1 MTKNNTL
8 NKKPQNPHL
17 RLVTVALGVSLP
29 YNLYTCKRYTNSL
42 LLETVYMQ
50 PSLFKLFA
58 TFFRIGLFTFG
69 GGYAMI
75 PLIEHGVVEKNGWLG
90 KSDFLDLLAV
100 AQSAPGVF
108 AVNMAVFVGYRTRG
122 VRGALAA
129 SFGCVLPSVAIIL
142 LIALFFR
149 RFRHIETVNNIF
161 MGIRPVV
168 VALIA
173 VPVFNVAQSAKIGW
187 STVWIPV
194 LSALLIVAL
203 GVSPIYV
210 IIAAGTGGFVWG
222 KIRGGKV

>member
-1 MTKNNTL
+1 MPT
-8 NKKPQNPHL
+8 
-17 RLVTVALGVSLP
+17 
-29 YNLYTCKRYTNSL
+29 
-42 LLETVYMQ
+42 
-50 PSLFKLFA
+50 SLFKLFT

-75 PLIEHGVVEKNGWLG
+75 PLIEHDVVEKNGWVP
-90 KSDFLDLLAV
+90 KNEFLDLLAV

-108 AVNMAVFVGYRTRG
+108 AVNMAVFVGYKLRG
-122 VRGALAA
+122 KRGALAA
-129 SFGCVLPSVAIIL
+129 SFGCVLPSVIIIL

-149 RFRHIETVNNIF
+149 RFRHIEVVNNIF

-173 VPVFNVAQSAKIGW
+173 VPVFNVAKSAKLGW

-194 LSALLIVAL
+194 VAAFLIVAL

-210 IIAAGTGGFVWG
+210 IMAAGVAGYVWG
-222 KIRGGKV
+222 RIGRN